1 MCQKQD
7 KGFKFDEMHI
17 IESLPEEERTG
28 KVLEQSL
35 KGMEKPVLGP
45 EKIHYHYVFSKSD
58 LTNLLIDIS
67 LNASNTYPIIHFE
80 IHGCENGLYMHSG
93 EVFSWK
99 ELAVYLRFINVIT
112 KNNLFITMA
121 VCFGARLLAAL
132 DGRLPSP
139 CWGFVGSFEPLIV
152 ENLMI
157 CYNRFYKTFLTNYDV
172 NESLKV
178 LAAEHHDWIE
188 KNRAR
193 LEKNKENLK
202 ENGFDIEQLEK
213 YEYRFVYS
221 EEIFRKIS
229 TNILKED
236 VSSIETRFEHYW
248 TTGEIPHV
256 NDKKE
261 MKETFVKESL
271 ARRKPSIEKMANS
284 FFMTKYIPENADVVK
299 EIMESV

>member
-1 MCQKQD
+1 
-7 KGFKFDEMHI
+7 MHI

-35 KGMEKPVLGP
+35 KGMEKLVLGP

-99 ELAVYLRFINVIT
+99 ELAIYLRFINVNT

-121 VCFGARLLAAL
+121 VCFGARFLAAL
-132 DGRLPSP
+132 DGSLPSP

-152 ENLMI
+152 ANLKI
-157 CYNRFYKTFLTNYDV
+157 CYNRFYEVFLMNYDV
-172 NESLKV
+172 NESLKM
-178 LAAEHHDWIE
+178 LTEEHHDWLE
-188 KNRAR
+188 KNRAW
-193 LEKNKENLK
+193 LEENKDYLK

-213 YEYRFVYS
+213 HEYQFIFS

-236 VSSIETRFEHYW
+236 VPAIEARFERYW
-248 TTGEIPHV
+248 TTGKIEHIY
-256 NDKKE
+256 DKKE

-271 ARRKPSIEKMANS
+271 ARRNSSVEKRANI

-299 EIMESV
+299 EIMKSV